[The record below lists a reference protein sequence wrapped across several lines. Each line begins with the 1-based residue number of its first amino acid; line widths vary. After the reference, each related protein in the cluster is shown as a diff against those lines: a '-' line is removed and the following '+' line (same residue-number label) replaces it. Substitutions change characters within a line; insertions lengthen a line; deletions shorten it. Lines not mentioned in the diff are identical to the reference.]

1 MNYINLYN
9 GLEKNAKI
17 GDIFSN
23 AIKSVKNRIS
33 GSISKPKPI
42 RHTIEQPIP
51 STTFKQKIIQ
61 PSELNKYR
69 DIAKTRDY
77 TKGSP
82 DYSKMIPVSSAEPI
96 KKKMGLGKKIMIGA
110 GVGLGAGAAGTSWL
124 NNRNNV
130 NNDET
135 KMASNGG
142 PGLISRMRNWRNL
155 QKNTLG
161 PYSLSESNLLNKK
174 IPDVNLGKTLET
186 KPVANTTT
194 PAPVKKKWS
203 TGKKIGVGLGGVAL
217 LGASG
222 IGYLNRNNNA
232 NATDNQLG

>member
-9 GLEKNAKI
+9 GLEKDA
-17 GDIFSN
+17 GLGSIFSN
-23 AIKSVKNRIS
+23 AIKSVKNRIG
-33 GSISKPKPI
+33 GSTSKAKPI
-42 RHTIEQPIP
+42 TKTIEQPIP
-51 STTFKQKIIQ
+51 NTTFKQKIIQ
-61 PSELNKYR
+61 PSELSKYT
-69 DIAKTRDY
+69 DIAKTRNY

-82 DYSKMIPVSSAEPI
+82 DYSKMVNNPISSTEPI

-124 NNRNNV
+124 NNK

-142 PGLISRMRNWRNL
+142 PDFISRMKNWRNL
-155 QKNTLG
+155 QKKNNLRTNLNE
-161 PYSLSESNLLNKK
+161 YNLLNKNTSK
-174 IPDVNLGKTLET
+174 GNLGKTLET
-186 KPVANTTT
+186 KLVANTTT

-203 TGKKIGVGLGGVAL
+203 TGKKIGVGLGGAAL